1 MCQHDSTETTEY
13 VSKKPLQEKKCG
25 LPVPPGVS
33 LLYVGAPRG
42 KTSKGVSQ
50 HQGVVTVAWIE
61 SSPGTLH
68 LAFAFCSPE
77 DRWCKATGRDMAL
90 ARLIH
95 PLVIPFLYSPKRT
108 VHEVVRA
115 VLTHDFVRLAAL
127 FPRMTMRERVPSWT
141 MRLGERIGKTRVVA
155 IYKLP
160 GSAAKIIASLKEFEI
175 KHLPLAIMAQMM
187 RDIAALGNDGK

>member
-90 ARLIH
+90 ARLLH
-95 PLVIPFLYSPKRT
+95 PLVMPFLYSPKRT
-108 VHEVVRA
+108 VHETVRA
-115 VLTHDFVRLAAL
+115 VLTHDFMRLAAL
-127 FPRMTMRERVPSWT
+127 APGATMLGMVPSWT
-141 MRLGERIGKTRVVA
+141 KALVKRMATRRVSGIGRLFPFNIP
-155 IYKLP
+155 IPLN
-160 GSAAKIIASLKEFEI
+160 IIAHMMADIAKLEI
-175 KHLPLAIMAQMM
+175 K
-187 RDIAALGNDGK
+187 